1 MLVKILKGTA
11 EMTYL
16 KAELDEHHK
25 QYAVGE
31 HEDSEGEGEEESCPR
46 PLTQCGIEQDA
57 FATNRRGLVP
67 KAL

>member
-25 QYAVGE
+25 EYAVGE

-46 PLTQCGIEQDA
+46 PLTQCGIE
-57 FATNRRGLVP
+57 
-67 KAL
+67 